1 MGIES
6 AMPSMI
12 VSGNVIGYSDHNDNL
27 YKERDVIGEFNR
39 RAINAPGYGYN
50 DILATIERFK
60 QNHSYEFEPL
70 TERDRKEICSSS
82 VSTPTGSLSTI
93 VEKGPCGTSVT
104 TVKNPA
110 EPMDSDVA
118 NAMAML
124 KDCILQG

>member
-6 AMPSMI
+6 ALPSMI
-12 VSGNVIGYSDHNDNL
+12 VGGNVIGYSDHNENL
-27 YKERDVIGEFNR
+27 YNERDVIGEFNR

-50 DILATIERFK
+50 DILATIEKFK
-60 QNHSYEFEPL
+60 QNHGYEFQPL
-70 TERDRKEICSSS
+70 TEVDKKELYSSS
-82 VSTPTGSLSTI
+82 VSTPAGSIST
-93 VEKGPCGTSVT
+93 VVDKGPCGTSVT